1 MEQKCR
7 DIRGALNIP
16 TTISSSR
23 NSSSRPIK
31 SRKVNMFSVSDDKGR
46 IIALITLSPFH
57 LSAGSDDDGPGPL
70 LAFPFISD

>member
-16 TTISSSR
+16 TISSSR

-57 LSAGSDDDGPGPL
+57 LSAGCATTTRDGPL
-70 LAFPFISD
+70 LPFHI